1 MQMGWRCRIF
11 MALCRFF
18 NNIIIDLMMDIG
30 GEVRHAWWINRDMS
44 SSKEWVVIKWMHF
57 KFRSLTYYTY

>member
-1 MQMGWRCRIF
+1 
-11 MALCRFF
+11 
-18 NNIIIDLMMDIG
+18 MMDIG